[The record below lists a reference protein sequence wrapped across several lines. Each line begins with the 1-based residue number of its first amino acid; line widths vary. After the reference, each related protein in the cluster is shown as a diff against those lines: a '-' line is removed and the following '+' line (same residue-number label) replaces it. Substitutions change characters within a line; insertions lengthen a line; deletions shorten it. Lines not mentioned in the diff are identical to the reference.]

1 MAHKKQ
7 ISPSLMC
14 ADLLN
19 LGAELKLLEK
29 AGIEYLHIDIMDG
42 VYVPNYTL
50 GTDFVK
56 RVKAATSIPLDI
68 HMMVENPGSKL
79 DWFEFGE
86 GDYVCLHIESEPHI
100 QRALAAI
107 KARGAK
113 PMVALNPGT
122 PISAI
127 EELIDVIDGVL
138 IMTVNP
144 GFAGQKLVPS
154 TLSKITRMREY
165 LDAHGYPDI
174 EIEVDGNV
182 SFENI
187 GKMRKAGADIFVG
200 GTSSM
205 FHKDHTVSENVA
217 HVRRCLAEAEQE

>member
-86 GDYVCLHIESEPHI
+86 GDYVSVHVESTRHL
-100 QRALAAI
+100 QRTLAAI
-107 KARGAK
+107 RRRGAK
-113 PMVALNPGT
+113 PMVALNPAT
-122 PISAI
+122 PLCTI
-127 EELIDVIDGVL
+127 EDVLDDIDAVL

-144 GFAGQKLVPS
+144 GYAGQKLVPA
-154 TLSKITRMREY
+154 TLDKIRRLRKM
-165 LDAHGYPDI
+165 LDETGHQHV

-182 SFENI
+182 NFPNAIKMRDAGANIYVAGSSSVFDPTLTLEEGIAKLRENI
-187 GKMRKAGADIFVG
+187 
-200 GTSSM
+200 
-205 FHKDHTVSENVA
+205 
-217 HVRRCLAEAEQE
+217 

>member
-68 HMMVENPGSKL
+68 HMMVQNPGSKL

-86 GDYVCLHIESEPHI
+86 GEGQNWWCVLFPSLCLSAVKGTGDSVEAGLTPEQYRIITEDGSVDV
-100 QRALAAI
+100 AATDSPAP
-107 KARGAK
+107 KYRLK
-113 PMVALNPGT
+113 FRFL
-122 PISAI
+122 
-127 EELIDVIDGVL
+127 ELIEGL
-138 IMTVNP
+138 
-144 GFAGQKLVPS
+144 F
-154 TLSKITRMREY
+154 RE
-165 LDAHGYPDI
+165 
-174 EIEVDGNV
+174 
-182 SFENI
+182 
-187 GKMRKAGADIFVG
+187 
-200 GTSSM
+200 
-205 FHKDHTVSENVA
+205 
-217 HVRRCLAEAEQE
+217 

>member
-86 GDYVCLHIESEPHI
+86 GYYVCLHI
-100 QRALAAI
+100 
-107 KARGAK
+107 
-113 PMVALNPGT
+113 
-122 PISAI
+122 
-127 EELIDVIDGVL
+127 
-138 IMTVNP
+138 
-144 GFAGQKLVPS
+144 
-154 TLSKITRMREY
+154 
-165 LDAHGYPDI
+165 
-174 EIEVDGNV
+174 
-182 SFENI
+182 
-187 GKMRKAGADIFVG
+187 
-200 GTSSM
+200 
-205 FHKDHTVSENVA
+205 
-217 HVRRCLAEAEQE
+217 

>member
-50 GTDFVK
+50 GTDYCRNLKKVSK
-56 RVKAATSIPLDI
+56 IPLDI
-68 HMMVENPGSKL
+68 HLMIVEPERKL

-86 GDYVCLHIESEPHI
+86 GDYVSVHVESTRHL
-100 QRALAAI
+100 QRTLAAI
-107 KARGAK
+107 RRRGAK
-113 PMVALNPGT
+113 PMVALNPAT
-122 PISAI
+122 PLCSI
-127 EELIDVIDGVL
+127 EDVLDDIDAVL

-144 GFAGQKLVPS
+144 GYAGQKLVPA
-154 TLSKITRMREY
+154 TLDKIRRLRKM
-165 LDAHGYPDI
+165 LDETGHQHV

-182 SFENI
+182 NFPNAIKMRDAGANIYVAGSSSVFDPTLTLEEGIAKLRENI
-187 GKMRKAGADIFVG
+187 
-200 GTSSM
+200 
-205 FHKDHTVSENVA
+205 
-217 HVRRCLAEAEQE
+217 

>member
-1 MAHKKQ
+1 MAQ
-7 ISPSLMC
+7 IVSPSLLS
-14 ADLLN
+14 ANFGNLQEDLKMIN
-19 LGAELKLLEK
+19 SSSCEW
-29 AGIEYLHIDIMDG
+29 LHIDIMDG

-86 GDYVCLHIESEPHI
+86 GDYVCLHIEAEPHI

-127 EELIDVIDGVL
+127 EELLDVIDGVL
-138 IMTVNP
+138 VMTVNP

-154 TLSKITRMREY
+154 TLSKITRMRKF
-165 LDAHGYPDI
+165 LDDHGYPDI

-182 SFENI
+182 SFENA
-187 GKMRKAGADIFVG
+187 KLMSAAGADIFVA
-200 GTSSM
+200 GTSSIYAKGGDM
-205 FHKDHTVSENVA
+205 FAN
-217 HVRRCLAEAEQE
+217 AEKLRDVINNA